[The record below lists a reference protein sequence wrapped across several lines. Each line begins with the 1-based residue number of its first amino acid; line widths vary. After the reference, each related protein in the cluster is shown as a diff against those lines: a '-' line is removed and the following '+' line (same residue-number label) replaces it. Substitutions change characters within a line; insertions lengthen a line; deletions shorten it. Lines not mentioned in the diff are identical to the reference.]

1 MSEALADCVIAR
13 HRKRL
18 HGAPA
23 ASPSIWTRPDDPRT
37 ASNSSPFSIATTI
50 ATVICR
56 WSAFSPSTTRR
67 NSILVAAVLRPGNVS
82 GSCGAIGIL
91 RRLLRRLDSAFPGA
105 LFRCAWMGVCGAGGS
120 GVSRPPASC
129 GICREPG
136 LQCGLDRLAERPCV
150 PFAACPRKVE
160 RPNTSMESSATDEE
174 TWKYERRIL
183 YKAEVTRHPN
193 RDPKDNP
200 RFVVTNMN
208 RVPDGSTRRSTANA
222 ATWKSH

>member
-18 HGAPA
+18 HGRARRITIDLDP
-23 ASPSIWTRPDDPRT
+23 TDDPRT

-67 NSILVAAVLRPGNVS
+67 NSIWLPPCCARVMFPAPAVRSAFCAACFGVWIPRFPERSSRALGW
-82 GSCGAIGIL
+82 GL
-91 RRLLRRLDSAFPGA
+91 RRRS
-105 LFRCAWMGVCGAGGS
+105 S

-136 LQCGLDRLAERPCV
+136 LQCGVGSFGRAGH
-150 PFAACPRKVE
+150 ACRSPPVQEKWR
-160 RPNTSMESSATDEE
+160 DEHVYGE
-174 TWKYERRIL
+174 FRYKTKKTWKYERRIL

-222 ATWKSH
+222 ATWKIA